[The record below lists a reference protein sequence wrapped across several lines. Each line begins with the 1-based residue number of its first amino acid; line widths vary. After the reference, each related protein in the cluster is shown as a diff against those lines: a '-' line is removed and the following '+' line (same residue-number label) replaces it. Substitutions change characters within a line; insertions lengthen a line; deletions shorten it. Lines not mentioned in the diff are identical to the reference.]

1 MNFFDKFN
9 GDMVRIGDKANFFK
23 LKSKGY
29 AINKEDHELP
39 IAKIINISSLLVRG
53 NHNQLYQKLEMRKS
67 KINDNHEMHKINV
80 SREMLEIN
88 TS

>member
-1 MNFFDKFN
+1 MTFFDKSN
-9 GDMVRIGDKANFFK
+9 GDMVRIGDKPNLFK

-39 IAKIINISSLLVRG
+39 ITKIINISSLLVTG
-53 NHNQLYQKLEMRKS
+53 NHNQLYQKLEMHQS
-67 KINDNHEMHKINV
+67 KVNDNHKMHKINV
-80 SREMLEIN
+80 SYEMFEIN